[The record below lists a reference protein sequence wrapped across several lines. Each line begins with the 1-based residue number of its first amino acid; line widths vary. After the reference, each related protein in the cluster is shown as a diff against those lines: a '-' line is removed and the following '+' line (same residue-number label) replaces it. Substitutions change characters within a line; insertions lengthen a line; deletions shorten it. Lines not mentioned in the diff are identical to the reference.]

1 MFKDADFSTSG
12 VHYDSCCWLSRCN
25 VAVML
30 LNLFLPQ
37 ILSKVAFIET
47 SHMYLNKHRVDTKHP

>member
-30 LNLFLPQ
+30 LNLFFTANSEQSRLHRN
-37 ILSKVAFIET
+37 IEHGT
-47 SHMYLNKHRVDTKHP
+47 EQTQS